1 MKDIKD
7 IVDNINKIAKANNII
22 LTKKILY
29 DIQEMAILD
38 NFRNVPIMKKIKDEI
53 QGINLNFIIVRNN
66 QLKEVRYYF

>member
-53 QGINLNFIIVRNN
+53 
-66 QLKEVRYYF
+66 